1 MASIAPTCSPTS
13 LQLRLAFAAP
23 KFPLAPHVRFRN
35 LNLNRVR
42 PLRAAQ
48 NGVGSEWAGTEP
60 KLDGLSG
67 WSDSDAQE
75 RPNITP
81 KKESYGGVVG
91 VGVAGVLLLS
101 GFTFAALSLGKQTVS
116 RPEQHMKP
124 LTTQQ
129 EELLSSN
136 DHNDEVTEQLTVDKA
151 EQGNGK
157 MEGQIV
163 ISEDYS
169 SAESGNIYSDYSIV
183 DDSDIGS
190 QLIYDSKPPPIMLM
204 MLLNIYLLFKNT
216 NSMRHESLVP
226 LESGNT
232 VDSFNAY
239 GFIDFD
245 SNPTVDTAES
255 TVSLKENLFYVEP
268 GDLSNYD
275 EAKPLHLNT
284 EQHDEI
290 TSSSGSVSFGF
301 SETYSSSGADNKTE
315 IVSVVVTPESNNMNS
330 DPNFLNESGQ
340 ENILSASK
348 KENLDLNKIPQV
360 SAGGN
365 EPSFEELS
373 IPGNYLFEKSSA
385 SSSAN
390 TLVDEQVRNDNYE
403 VDKVKSES
411 PNSGSFF
418 SVPGIPAPSVV
429 SAAVQVLPGKVL
441 VPAAVDHV
449 QGQAFAALQV
459 LKVIEPDVQPSDLC
473 TRREYARWLV
483 SASSALSR
491 STVSKVYP
499 AMYIDNVTELAF
511 DDVTPK
517 DPDFSSIQGLAEAGL
532 IESRLSRR
540 DIQFPVS
547 RQDLVSWKMA
557 LERRQLPEAD
567 RKMLYQLSGFID
579 TDKIHPNACPA
590 LVADLSAGEHG
601 IIALAFGIVILKK
614 YLIICLIVSFYLFQ
628 NSFFVVSNLLLV
640 FSVHSFFYFWG
651 WGWDIQGYTRLF
663 QPDKPVTKAQAA
675 VALATGDASE
685 IVSEELARIEAES
698 IAENAV
704 AEHSALVAQV
714 EKDINASFEQ
724 ELFIEREKI
733 NAVERMAEEA
743 RLELERLR
751 AEREEDNLALTK
763 ERAAIESEME
773 VFSKLRHE
781 VEDQLQS
788 VMNDKVEIAHEKER
802 ISKLREQAEVENKE
816 IARLQYELEVER
828 KALSMARAWAEDEAK
843 RVREQA
849 IALEEAR
856 DRWGRHGIKVVVDDD
871 LRKEASAGVT
881 WLNASEQISVQGT
894 VDRAESLL
902 DKLKQMAAD
911 ISGKS
916 RDTLDRIIHTVS
928 LFISKLREWALRTGK
943 QAEEFGEVAISKAGK
958 SASELQQNALEFGFA
973 MKEGA
978 KRLAGDCREGVEKVT
993 QKFTQKFKT

>member
-1 MASIAPTCSPTS
+1 
-13 LQLRLAFAAP
+13 
-23 KFPLAPHVRFRN
+23 
-35 LNLNRVR
+35 
-42 PLRAAQ
+42 
-48 NGVGSEWAGTEP
+48 
-60 KLDGLSG
+60 
-67 WSDSDAQE
+67 
-75 RPNITP
+75 
-81 KKESYGGVVG
+81 
-91 VGVAGVLLLS
+91 
-101 GFTFAALSLGKQTVS
+101 
-116 RPEQHMKP
+116 MKT

-129 EELLSSN
+129 EELLSSD
-136 DHNDEVTEQLTVDKA
+136 DHNDEITEQGNVDSMV

-157 MEGQIV
+157 MEG
-163 ISEDYS
+163 
-169 SAESGNIYSDYSIV
+169 
-183 DDSDIGS
+183 S
-190 QLIYDSKPPPIMLM
+190 QLIYDSKNPSDGVDDATKHISVQEDLQDE
-204 MLLNIYLLFKNT
+204 LAFGNKLVFA
-216 NSMRHESLVP
+216 SESPVP
-226 LESGNT
+226 LESENT
-232 VDSFNAY
+232 IDSFNAY
-239 GFIDFD
+239 GFRDFD
-245 SNPTVDTAES
+245 SNPNVDTAES
-255 TVSLKENLFYVEP
+255 TANLKENLFNVDP
-268 GDLSNYD
+268 GDAPNYD
-275 EAKPLHLNT
+275 DAKPLHLNT

-290 TSSSGSVSFGF
+290 TSSSGSVSA
-301 SETYSSSGADNKTE
+301 E
-315 IVSVVVTPESNNMNS
+315 
-330 DPNFLNESGQ
+330 
-340 ENILSASK
+340 
-348 KENLDLNKIPQV
+348 
-360 SAGGN
+360 GN
-365 EPSFEELS
+365 EPSFEERS
-373 IPGNYLFEKSSA
+373 VPGNDLFEESSI
-385 SSSAN
+385 SSSVN
-390 TLVDEQVRNDNYE
+390 TLVDEQVTNDNYE
-403 VDKVKSES
+403 VDEVKSKS

-429 SAAVQVLPGKVL
+429 SASVQVLPGKVL
-441 VPAAVDHV
+441 VPAAVDQV
-449 QGQAFAALQV
+449 QGQALAALQV

-511 DDVTPK
+511 DDVIPE

-540 DIQFPVS
+540 DIQLSAEEDDSPFYFSPESPLS

-557 LERRQLPEAD
+557 LEKRQLPEAN
-567 RKMLYQLSGFID
+567 RKVLYQVSGFID

-590 LVADLSAGEHG
+590 LVADLSSGEQG
-601 IIALAFGIVILKK
+601 IIALAF
-614 YLIICLIVSFYLFQ
+614 
-628 NSFFVVSNLLLV
+628 
-640 FSVHSFFYFWG
+640 
-651 WGWDIQGYTRLF
+651 GYTRLF

-675 VALATGDASE
+675 MALATGDASE

-698 IAENAV
+698 VAENAV
-704 AEHSALVAQV
+704 AAHSALVAQV

-733 NAVERMAEEA
+733 SAVERMAEEA

-763 ERAAIESEME
+763 ERAAIDSEME

-788 VMNDKVEIAHEKER
+788 LMNDRVEIAHEKER

-816 IARLQYELEVER
+816 ICRLQYELEVER

-856 DRWGRHGIKVVVDDD
+856 DRWERHGIKVVVDDD

-881 WLNASEQISVQGT
+881 WLNASEQVSVQGT

-911 ISGKS
+911 IRGKS
-916 RDTLDRIIHTVS
+916 RDTLDKIIHMVS
-928 LFISKLREWALRTGK
+928 QLISKLREWACKTGK
-943 QAEEFGEVAISKAGK
+943 QAEEFGEAAISKVGK
-958 SASELQQNALEFGFA
+958 SASELQLSALEVGSGI
-973 MKEGA
+973 KEGA
-978 KRLAGDCREGVEKVT
+978 KRVAGDCREGVEKIT

>member
-1 MASIAPTCSPTS
+1 MASLTCTPTS

-23 KFPLAPHVRFRN
+23 KFPHPPHVRMRN
-35 LNLNRVR
+35 FKLNRLR

-48 NGVGSEWAGTEP
+48 DGVSSEWAGPGP
-60 KLDGLSG
+60 KLDGFSG
-67 WSDSDAQE
+67 WSDTDAEQ
-75 RPNITP
+75 RPNNAP
-81 KKESYGGVVG
+81 KKDSYGGVVG

-101 GFTFAALSLGKQTVS
+101 GLTFAALSLGKQTGS
-116 RPEQHMKP
+116 RPEQHMKT

-129 EELLSSN
+129 EELLSSD
-136 DHNDEVTEQLTVDKA
+136 DHNDEITEQGNVDSMV
-151 EQGNGK
+151 EQGNG
-157 MEGQIV
+157 
-163 ISEDYS
+163 D
-169 SAESGNIYSDYSIV
+169 A
-183 DDSDIGS
+183 
-190 QLIYDSKPPPIMLM
+190 P
-204 MLLNIYLLFKNT
+204 
-216 NSMRHESLVP
+216 
-226 LESGNT
+226 
-232 VDSFNAY
+232 
-239 GFIDFD
+239 
-245 SNPTVDTAES
+245 
-255 TVSLKENLFYVEP
+255 
-268 GDLSNYD
+268 NYD
-275 EAKPLHLNT
+275 DAKPLHLNT

-301 SETYSSSGADNKTE
+301 SETYSSSGSDNETG
-315 IVSVVVTPESNNMNS
+315 IVSVLVNPESNNMIS
-330 DPNFLNESGQ
+330 DPKFFNEAGQ

-348 KENLDLNKIPQV
+348 NENLDLNKIPQV
-360 SAGGN
+360 SAEGN
-365 EPSFEELS
+365 EPSFEERS
-373 IPGNYLFEKSSA
+373 VPGNDLFEESSI
-385 SSSAN
+385 SSSVN
-390 TLVDEQVRNDNYE
+390 TLVDEQVTNDNYE
-403 VDKVKSES
+403 VDEVKSKS

-429 SAAVQVLPGKVL
+429 SASVQVLPGKVL
-441 VPAAVDHV
+441 VPAAVDQV
-449 QGQAFAALQV
+449 QGQALAALQV

-511 DDVTPK
+511 DDVIPE

-540 DIQFPVS
+540 DIQLSAEEDDSPFYFSPESPLS

-557 LERRQLPEAD
+557 LEKRQLPEAN
-567 RKMLYQLSGFID
+567 RKVLYQVSGFID

-590 LVADLSAGEHG
+590 LVADLSSGEQG
-601 IIALAFGIVILKK
+601 IIALAF
-614 YLIICLIVSFYLFQ
+614 
-628 NSFFVVSNLLLV
+628 
-640 FSVHSFFYFWG
+640 
-651 WGWDIQGYTRLF
+651 GYTRLF

-675 VALATGDASE
+675 MALATGDASE

-698 IAENAV
+698 VAENAV
-704 AEHSALVAQV
+704 AAHSALVAQV

-733 NAVERMAEEA
+733 SAVERMAEEA

-763 ERAAIESEME
+763 ERAAIDSEME

-788 VMNDKVEIAHEKER
+788 LMNDRVEIAHEKER

-816 IARLQYELEVER
+816 ICRLQYELEVER

-856 DRWGRHGIKVVVDDD
+856 DRWERHGIKVVVDDD

-881 WLNASEQISVQGT
+881 WLNASEQVSVQGT

-911 ISGKS
+911 IRGKS
-916 RDTLDRIIHTVS
+916 RDTLDKIIHMVS
-928 LFISKLREWALRTGK
+928 QLISKLREWACKTGK
-943 QAEEFGEVAISKAGK
+943 QAEEFGEAAISKVGK
-958 SASELQQNALEFGFA
+958 SASELQLSALEVGSGI
-973 MKEGA
+973 KEGA
-978 KRLAGDCREGVEKVT
+978 KRVAGDCREGVEKIT

>member
-1 MASIAPTCSPTS
+1 MASLTCTPTS

-23 KFPLAPHVRFRN
+23 KFPHPPHVRMRN
-35 LNLNRVR
+35 FKLNRLR

-48 NGVGSEWAGTEP
+48 DGVSSEWAGPGP
-60 KLDGLSG
+60 KLDGFSG
-67 WSDSDAQE
+67 WSDTDAEQ
-75 RPNITP
+75 RPNNAP
-81 KKESYGGVVG
+81 KKDSYGGVVG

-101 GFTFAALSLGKQTVS
+101 GLTFAALSLGKQTGS
-116 RPEQHMKP
+116 RPEQHMKT

-129 EELLSSN
+129 EELLSSD
-136 DHNDEVTEQLTVDKA
+136 DHNDEITEQGNVDSMV

-157 MEGQIV
+157 MEG
-163 ISEDYS
+163 
-169 SAESGNIYSDYSIV
+169 
-183 DDSDIGS
+183 S
-190 QLIYDSKPPPIMLM
+190 QLIYDSKNPSDGVDDATKHISVQEDLQDE
-204 MLLNIYLLFKNT
+204 LAFGNKLVFA
-216 NSMRHESLVP
+216 SESPVP
-226 LESGNT
+226 LESENT
-232 VDSFNAY
+232 IDSFNAY
-239 GFIDFD
+239 GFRDFD
-245 SNPTVDTAES
+245 SNPNVDTAES
-255 TVSLKENLFYVEP
+255 TANLKENLFNVDP
-268 GDLSNYD
+268 GDAPNYD
-275 EAKPLHLNT
+275 DAKPLHLNT

-290 TSSSGSVSFGF
+290 TSSSGSVSA
-301 SETYSSSGADNKTE
+301 E
-315 IVSVVVTPESNNMNS
+315 
-330 DPNFLNESGQ
+330 
-340 ENILSASK
+340 
-348 KENLDLNKIPQV
+348 
-360 SAGGN
+360 GN
-365 EPSFEELS
+365 EPSFEERS
-373 IPGNYLFEKSSA
+373 VPGNDLFEESSI
-385 SSSAN
+385 SSSVN
-390 TLVDEQVRNDNYE
+390 TLVDEQVTNDNYE
-403 VDKVKSES
+403 VDEVKSKS

-429 SAAVQVLPGKVL
+429 SASVQVLPGKVL
-441 VPAAVDHV
+441 VPAAVDQV
-449 QGQAFAALQV
+449 QGQALAALQV

-511 DDVTPK
+511 DDVIPE

-540 DIQFPVS
+540 DIQLSAEEDDSPFYFSPESPLS

-557 LERRQLPEAD
+557 LEKRQLPEAN
-567 RKMLYQLSGFID
+567 RKVLYQVSGFID

-590 LVADLSAGEHG
+590 LVADLSSGEQG
-601 IIALAFGIVILKK
+601 IIALAF
-614 YLIICLIVSFYLFQ
+614 
-628 NSFFVVSNLLLV
+628 
-640 FSVHSFFYFWG
+640 
-651 WGWDIQGYTRLF
+651 GYTRLF

-675 VALATGDASE
+675 MALATGDASE

-698 IAENAV
+698 VAENAV
-704 AEHSALVAQV
+704 AAHSALVAQV

-733 NAVERMAEEA
+733 SAVERMAEEA

-763 ERAAIESEME
+763 ERAAIDSEME

-788 VMNDKVEIAHEKER
+788 LMNDRVEIAHEKER

-816 IARLQYELEVER
+816 ICRLQYELEVER

-856 DRWGRHGIKVVVDDD
+856 DRWERHGIKVVVDDD

-881 WLNASEQISVQGT
+881 WLNASEQVSVQGT

-911 ISGKS
+911 IRGKS
-916 RDTLDRIIHTVS
+916 RDTLDKIIHMVS
-928 LFISKLREWALRTGK
+928 QLISKLREWACKTGK
-943 QAEEFGEVAISKAGK
+943 QAEEFGEAAISKVGK
-958 SASELQQNALEFGFA
+958 SASELQLSALEVGSGI
-973 MKEGA
+973 KEGA
-978 KRLAGDCREGVEKVT
+978 KRVAGDCREGVEKIT

>member
-1 MASIAPTCSPTS
+1 MASLTCSPTS
-13 LQLRLAFAAP
+13 LQLRLALAAP
-23 KFPLAPHVRFRN
+23 KFPHTPQLRMRN
-35 LNLNRVR
+35 FKLNRVR

-48 NGVGSEWAGTEP
+48 DGGPGPGP
-60 KLDGLSG
+60 KLDGFSG
-67 WSDSDAQE
+67 WSDTDAEQ
-75 RPNITP
+75 RPNNAP
-81 KKESYGGVVG
+81 KKESYGGSLLSGVVG

-101 GFTFAALSLGKQTVS
+101 GLTFAALSLGKQTGS

-124 LTTQQ
+124 LTSQQ
-129 EELLSSN
+129 EELLSSD
-136 DHNDEVTEQLTVDKA
+136 DHNNEITEQGNVDNTV

-157 MEGQIV
+157 MEG
-163 ISEDYS
+163 D
-169 SAESGNIYSDYSIV
+169 
-183 DDSDIGS
+183 
-190 QLIYDSKPPPIMLM
+190 
-204 MLLNIYLLFKNT
+204 
-216 NSMRHESLVP
+216 VP
-226 LESGNT
+226 
-232 VDSFNAY
+232 
-239 GFIDFD
+239 
-245 SNPTVDTAES
+245 
-255 TVSLKENLFYVEP
+255 
-268 GDLSNYD
+268 NYD
-275 EAKPLHLNT
+275 DAKPLHLNT

-290 TSSSGSVSFGF
+290 TSSSGSVSA
-301 SETYSSSGADNKTE
+301 E
-315 IVSVVVTPESNNMNS
+315 
-330 DPNFLNESGQ
+330 
-340 ENILSASK
+340 
-348 KENLDLNKIPQV
+348 
-360 SAGGN
+360 GN
-365 EPSFEELS
+365 EPSFEERS
-373 IPGNYLFEKSSA
+373 IPGNDLFEKSSI
-385 SSSAN
+385 STSAN

-403 VDKVKSES
+403 VDEVKSES
-411 PNSGSFF
+411 SNSGSFF
-418 SVPGIPAPSVV
+418 SVPGIPAPLVV
-429 SAAVQVLPGKVL
+429 STAVKVLPGKIL
-441 VPAAVDHV
+441 VPAAVDQA
-449 QGQAFAALQV
+449 QGQALAALQV

-499 AMYIDNVTELAF
+499 AMYIDNATELAF
-511 DDVTPK
+511 DDVTPE

-540 DIQFPVS
+540 DIQLFGDGDDSPFYFSPESPLS

-557 LERRQLPEAD
+557 LQKRQLPEAD
-567 RKMLYQLSGFID
+567 SKVLYQLSGFID

-590 LVADLSAGEHG
+590 LVADLSAGEQG
-601 IIALAFGIVILKK
+601 IIALAF
-614 YLIICLIVSFYLFQ
+614 
-628 NSFFVVSNLLLV
+628 
-640 FSVHSFFYFWG
+640 
-651 WGWDIQGYTRLF
+651 GYTRLF

-675 VALATGDASE
+675 MALATGDASE

-704 AEHSALVAQV
+704 AAHSALVAQV

-733 NAVERMAEEA
+733 SAVERMAEEA

-788 VMNDKVEIAHEKER
+788 LMSDKVEIAHEKER
-802 ISKLREQAEVENKE
+802 ISKLREKAEVENNE
-816 IARLQYELEVER
+816 IGRLQYELEVER

-856 DRWGRHGIKVVVDDD
+856 DRWERHGIKVVVDDD

-881 WLNASEQISVQGT
+881 WLNASEQVSVQGT

-911 ISGKS
+911 IRGKS
-916 RDTLDRIIHTVS
+916 RDTLHKIIHVVS
-928 LFISKLREWALRTGK
+928 QFISKLREWACKTGK
-943 QAEEFGEVAISKAGK
+943 QAEEFGEAAISKVGK
-958 SASELQQNALEFGFA
+958 SVSELQQNALEVGIGI
-973 MKEGA
+973 KEGA
-978 KRLAGDCREGVEKVT
+978 KRVAGDCREGVEKIT